1 MASASEPVEAG
12 GAEQARPRDAA
23 YWAKPIGRL
32 SVASVPSGATGLN
45 VAGRR
50 VNGPM
55 QGFGQM
61 WQKSYRVR
69 LSGAS
74 VSPAEVVRTWKEHF
88 PRFWPKGNTF
98 YAPLTGIAPGE
109 IALVAVAPVPGPVK
123 LSTGVL
129 VLYADE
135 ESFTLMSPQGHV
147 FAGWITFSAFE
158 QGGATVAQAQALIR
172 ANDPMYELGMLLGG
186 SRREDRFWAHTLRSL
201 AAHFGVDQPVEIQA
215 TCVDR
220 RRQWSRVGNIWHNA
234 AIRSG
239 LYATLAPLRWAARSF
254 RRTTEPG
261 GMSS

>member
-1 MASASEPVEAG
+1 MERRPDPVETADP
-12 GAEQARPRDAA
+12 EPQPRDAS
-23 YWAKPIGRL
+23 YWAKPVTRL
-32 SVASVPSGATGLN
+32 SVTRVPSGATGLN

-50 VNGPM
+50 VSGPI

-61 WQKSYRVR
+61 WQKTYRIR
-69 LSGAS
+69 LRGAA
-74 VSPAEVVRTWKEHF
+74 VSPAEIVRTWKENF

-109 IALVAVAPVPGPVK
+109 IALLSVAPLPGPVK

-158 QGGATVAQAQALIR
+158 QDGATVAQAQALIR

-186 SRREDRFWAHTLRSL
+186 SRREDRFWEHTLRSL
-201 AAHFGVDQPVEIQA
+201 AAYFGVEGSVETLA

-239 LYATLAPLRWAARSF
+239 LYATLAPLRWAARPF
-254 RRTTEPG
+254 RRPTDAG
-261 GMSS
+261 DRSS